1 MSAGAASCRLPASQL
16 LMRKIDRYILA
27 EVSGPLL
34 FGIGAFVIILVS
46 VDILGNAF
54 RLIFEQ
60 GIPAHIVGQA
70 FVYQLPQTI
79 ALTIPMGT
87 LFGVLTAMGRLSGDG
102 EIVAM
107 HAGGIGFPR
116 LTVPVVALGVALSV
130 ATLVLNETI
139 APPANKAA
147 RRLLAEAG
155 GRDLAVK
162 QHYTLQIPPEG
173 TPDKLVYAAV
183 FDTRSLTLH
192 TVLIIELRA
201 GSLWEWFKA
210 DSAQWKGEQLILHN
224 VTHFSNDGRV
234 TTHIGEFTYNV
245 GKSPEQAARY
255 DRRINDMSM
264 AELRQQ
270 IRLQS
275 QVGPSDHML
284 SKLRQQYAR
293 HAAGDAPATDEHG
306 DRAGSFTGHNLALL
320 RRFLLVGR
328 DGRKWC
334 DAGHYCRLVAQYH
347 SILGRNR
354 AYRRALTL
362 EVTRG
367 ETGQVEIGLQSDQSA
382 VMGMEICHD
391 FLHVV
396 CTNLV
401 AYPWRADSMGR

>member
-1 MSAGAASCRLPASQL
+1 VSAGAASCRLPASQL

-284 SKLRQQYAR
+284 SKLRQQYHS
-293 HAAGDAPATDEHG
+293 HAAIPWCALG
-306 DRAGSFTGHNLALL
+306 FALL
-320 RRFLLVGR
+320 AMPLGMRPQRTSTGIGLGVSLAIILLYYVVFYLLGVMGENGAMPAIIAAWLPNIILYLVG
-328 DGRKWC
+328 
-334 DAGHYCRLVAQYH
+334 
-347 SILGRNR
+347 
-354 AYRRALTL
+354 
-362 EVTRG
+362 
-367 ETGQVEIGLQSDQSA
+367 IGLIVERS
-382 VMGMEICHD
+382 
-391 FLHVV
+391 
-396 CTNLV
+396 
-401 AYPWRADSMGR
+401 R

>member
-234 TTHIGEFTYNV
+234 TTHISQFTYNV

-284 SKLRQQYAR
+284 SKLRQQYHS
-293 HAAGDAPATDEHG
+293 HAAIPWCALG
-306 DRAGSFTGHNLALL
+306 FALL
-320 RRFLLVGR
+320 AMPLGMRPQRTSTGIGLGVSLAIILLYYVVFYLLGVMGENGAMPAIIAAWLPNIILYLVG
-328 DGRKWC
+328 
-334 DAGHYCRLVAQYH
+334 
-347 SILGRNR
+347 
-354 AYRRALTL
+354 
-362 EVTRG
+362 
-367 ETGQVEIGLQSDQSA
+367 IGLIVERS
-382 VMGMEICHD
+382 
-391 FLHVV
+391 
-396 CTNLV
+396 
-401 AYPWRADSMGR
+401 R

>member
-1 MSAGAASCRLPASQL
+1 VSAGAASCRLPASQL

-234 TTHIGEFTYNV
+234 TTHISQFTYNV

-284 SKLRQQYAR
+284 SKLRQQYHS
-293 HAAGDAPATDEHG
+293 HAAIPWCALG
-306 DRAGSFTGHNLALL
+306 FALL
-320 RRFLLVGR
+320 AMPLGMRPQRTSTGIGLGVSLAIILLYYVVFYLLGVMGENGAMPAIIAAWLPNIILYLVG
-328 DGRKWC
+328 
-334 DAGHYCRLVAQYH
+334 
-347 SILGRNR
+347 
-354 AYRRALTL
+354 
-362 EVTRG
+362 
-367 ETGQVEIGLQSDQSA
+367 IGLIVERS
-382 VMGMEICHD
+382 
-391 FLHVV
+391 
-396 CTNLV
+396 
-401 AYPWRADSMGR
+401 R